1 MGLQERSFFMNPD
14 IMQNVLYGLEIMWK
28 GMFGIFAVIIVI
40 TLIVVL
46 MSKIPDKG
54 ANKEN
59 K

>member
-1 MGLQERSFFMNPD
+1 MNPD

-28 GMFGIFAVIIVI
+28 GMFGIFAVIILI
-40 TLIVVL
+40 TLIVIL

-54 ANKEN
+54 ANEEN